1 MNRSILLV
9 ITDFLILT
17 LLSFVQF
24 DNTSTEQAPSSESTA
39 ASQVSAP
46 SMTNMLA
53 TLETAL
59 ELERRQREALTNA
72 LAASNAE
79 LQRRMQLLSER
90 EERLTNAQQRLTQAE
105 AQARS
110 LAEERARLDRL
121 RSEAQASVQSLQ
133 EAFQTTSKSTES
145 LQNRLDSST
154 REAEAAK
161 ARLIAIEE
169 ELNVRRTEAREM
181 QTRISRL
188 DQAAES
194 LRTDKERLLTDLR
207 ETEAQ
212 ARVAKYEVTNLTQ
225 QLTVVSQEK
234 AQIAQTAATL
244 ATNVGQLTEK
254 SVAIQEQLQ
263 TQTVRA
269 AAIQEQLQ
277 TQSVQS
283 AAIKE
288 QIESQVRLSAN
299 AVYGDFLSNR
309 VTTAMSAAT
318 KGGFGQDV
326 VRDKQGATVLV
337 RPAGDTNI
345 YAVLHIDSTPLRFWP
360 PDAPW
365 SGFGVRVSH
374 GSAGVEARQ
383 FALVRRDPRI
393 VLIPVSEAQAASL
406 GAKIYQAAP
415 DPSQFP
421 DAVVVGGEEKYYG
434 EAAYRMNADRP
445 GYVEMER
452 STFRRLMGE
461 FAPRKGDLAFT
472 KTGLLLGVMVNGDHC
487 LLLPKPET
495 LPPFRCGGDSSP
507 AANGQVIR
515 TAFGIL
521 DRQPAALR

>member
-24 DNTSTEQAPSSESTA
+24 DGASTEQASATEGPA
-39 ASQVSAP
+39 QLSAP
-46 SMTNMLA
+46 AMTNMLA
-53 TLETAL
+53 TLESAL

-79 LQRRMQLLSER
+79 LQRRMQLLAER
-90 EERLTNAQQRLTQAE
+90 EQRLTNTQERLDQAE
-105 AQARS
+105 SEARR
-110 LAEERARLDRL
+110 LAEERARLDRVKG
-121 RSEAQASVQSLQ
+121 EAMASVQALQ
-133 EAFQTTSKSTES
+133 QAFESTRKGTES
-145 LQNRLDSST
+145 LQDRLQTST

-161 ARLIAIEE
+161 ARLQAIEE
-169 ELNVRRTEAREM
+169 ELALRRSEARDM
-181 QTRISRL
+181 QQRIGKL
-188 DQAAES
+188 DQAAET

-212 ARVAKYEVTNLTQ
+212 ARVAKFEVTNLTQ

-234 AQIAQTAATL
+234 AQIAQTAAQL
-244 ATNVGQLTEK
+244 ATNVGELSLK
-254 SVAIQEQLQ
+254 SAAIQEQLQ
-263 TQTVRA
+263 TQTVRS

-277 TQSVQS
+277 TQSVQA

-288 QIESQVRLSAN
+288 RIDSQVRWSAN

-309 VTTAMSAAT
+309 VSTVISAST
-318 KGGFGQDV
+318 RGGFGQDV
-326 VRDKQGATVLV
+326 LRDKQGVTVLV
-337 RPAGDTNI
+337 RPAGGNEVF
-345 YAVLHIDSTPLRFWP
+345 AVLHVDSTPLRFWP

-374 GSAGVEARQ
+374 GTAGVESRQ
-383 FALVRRDPRI
+383 FALVRREPRI
-393 VLIPVSEAQAASL
+393 VLIPVTEAQASAL
-406 GAKIYQAAP
+406 GARVYATAA
-415 DPSQFP
+415 DPGQFSE
-421 DAVVVGGEEKYYG
+421 AVVVGGEEKYYG
-434 EAAYRMNADRP
+434 EAAYRLNADRP

-452 STFRRLMGE
+452 STFRRMMGE

-487 LLLPKPET
+487 LLLERLET
-495 LPPFRCGGDSSP
+495 LPAFRCGSDSNP
-507 AANGQVIR
+507 AQNGQIIR

-521 DRQPAALR
+521 EKQPAPLR